1 LYGLIH
7 DKEIDMKAQI
17 VSLHCVL
24 KNRLGRVLSSSYCQD
39 VLTCAPGEG
48 PLKGLGKALMNL
60 QKGERRKIAL
70 TASEAYG
77 FYDPGLVL
85 ICSKDDFPSR
95 VPFRLGQS
103 MEVEDDQG
111 KTRIYRVSEV
121 GTERVTLDAN
131 HPLAG
136 QDLVFEIEALSARDA
151 TPEEVNSASTEEE
164 LLAAQAPQVRYA
176 N

>member
-1 LYGLIH
+1 
-7 DKEIDMKAQI
+7 MKAQI
-17 VSLHCVL
+17 VSLQCVL
-24 KNRLGRVLSSSYCQD
+24 KNRLGKVLSSSYCQE
-39 VLTCAPGEG
+39 VLTTAPGEG
-48 PLKGLGKALMNL
+48 PLKGLSKALVNL
-60 QKGERRKIAL
+60 QKGEHRKIAV

-85 ICSKDDFPSR
+85 ICSREDFPSR
-95 VPFRLGQS
+95 LPMRLGQA

-111 KTRIYRVSEV
+111 KTRMYRVSEV

-136 QDLVFEIEALSARDA
+136 QDLIFEIVALSARDA
-151 TPEEVNSASTEEE
+151 TPEEISSASTEEE
-164 LLAAQAPQVRYA
+164 LLTAKLEPRRYA

>member
-1 LYGLIH
+1 
-7 DKEIDMKAQI
+7 MKAQI

-24 KNRLGRVLSSSYCQD
+24 KNRLGRVLSSSYCQE

-48 PLKGLGKALMNL
+48 PLKGLGKALVDL
-60 QKGERRKIAL
+60 KKGERREIAL
-70 TASEAYG
+70 KANEAYG

-85 ICSKDDFPSR
+85 ICSRDDFPSR
-95 VPFRLGQS
+95 EPVRLGQA

-111 KTRIYRVSEV
+111 NTRVYRVSEV
-121 GTERVTLDAN
+121 GQERVTLDAN

-136 QDLVFEIEALSARDA
+136 QDLIFEIETLSARDA
-151 TPEEVNSASTEEE
+151 TPEEVSGASSEEE
-164 LLAAQAPQVRYA
+164 LLATQPESIRYA

>member
-1 LYGLIH
+1 
-7 DKEIDMKAQI
+7 MKAQI

-24 KNRLGRVLSSSYCQD
+24 KNRLGRVLSSSYCQE

-48 PLKGLGKALMNL
+48 LLKGLSKALVNL

-70 TASEAYG
+70 NAGEAYG

-85 ICSKDDFPSR
+85 ICSREDFPAR
-95 VPFRLGQS
+95 EPVRLGQS

-111 KTRIYRVSEV
+111 NTRIYRVSEV
-121 GTERVTLDAN
+121 GMERVTLDAN

-136 QDLVFEIEALSARDA
+136 QDLIFEIEALSARDA
-151 TPEEVNSASTEEE
+151 TPEEVSSATSEEE
-164 LLAAQAPQVRYA
+164 LLSTQPNQVRYA

>member
-1 LYGLIH
+1 
-7 DKEIDMKAQI
+7 MKAQI
-17 VSLHCVL
+17 VSLQCVL

-48 PLKGLGKALMNL
+48 PLKGLGKALVNL
-60 QKGERRKIAL
+60 QKGERREIAL
-70 TASEAYG
+70 KASEAYG

-85 ICSKDDFPSR
+85 ICSREDFPSSR
-95 VPFRLGQS
+95 PVRLGQS

-111 KTRIYRVSEV
+111 NTRMYRVAEV
-121 GTERVTLDAN
+121 GQERVTLDAN

-136 QDLVFEIEALSARDA
+136 QDLIFEIETLSARDA
-151 TPEEVNSASTEEE
+151 TPEEVSSASSEEE
-164 LLAAQAPQVRYA
+164 LLATQPESVRYA